1 MKIEPADSKLW
12 YQMNGDNTYRINYNL
27 NPNSIVV
34 DIGARHGNWSD
45 LIKQRYGCNV
55 YCFEAVKEFCEQ
67 LKLKNYIVFNYAV
80 VDDFG
85 TIDLGIFEGRSR
97 RVQDGRVLY
106 TIGQSTLLDVYK
118 RTGYKGEMC
127 THGFR
132 SVFSTLANRYR
143 ARGLHPYD
151 EATIE
156 MQLAH
161 VKEKVKGAYNRDEY
175 IIPRHGLM
183 QWWADFLDT
192 IRGRGIVG
200 DFDGV
205 SATLDCA
212 AE

>member
-85 TIDLGIFEGRSR
+85 TIDLGIFEGEASILYDNKDTNNIINVESIPAFKMFELIDKDYIDLMKINVEGAEYNILNNLINNYLISKIKSIQ
-97 RVQDGRVLY
+97 VQFHLIKNCEELY
-106 TIGQSTLLDVYK
+106 NKISKNLEK
-118 RTGYKGEMC
+118 
-127 THGFR
+127 THKITWRFP
-132 SVFSTLANRYR
+132 FIWENWEL
-143 ARGLHPYD
+143 
-151 EATIE
+151 I
-156 MQLAH
+156 
-161 VKEKVKGAYNRDEY
+161 K
-175 IIPRHGLM
+175 
-183 QWWADFLDT
+183 
-192 IRGRGIVG
+192 
-200 DFDGV
+200 
-205 SATLDCA
+205 
-212 AE
+212 

>member
-85 TIDLGIFEGRSR
+85 TIDLGIFEGEASILYDNKDTNNIIN
-97 RVQDGRVLY
+97 VESIPAFKMFELIDKDYIDLMKINVEGAENNIMVL
-106 TIGQSTLLDVYK
+106 
-118 RTGYKGEMC
+118 
-127 THGFR
+127 F
-132 SVFSTLANRYR
+132 FF
-143 ARGLHPYD
+143 GL
-151 EATIE
+151 
-156 MQLAH
+156 
-161 VKEKVKGAYNRDEY
+161 
-175 IIPRHGLM
+175 
-183 QWWADFLDT
+183 
-192 IRGRGIVG
+192 
-200 DFDGV
+200 
-205 SATLDCA
+205 
-212 AE
+212 